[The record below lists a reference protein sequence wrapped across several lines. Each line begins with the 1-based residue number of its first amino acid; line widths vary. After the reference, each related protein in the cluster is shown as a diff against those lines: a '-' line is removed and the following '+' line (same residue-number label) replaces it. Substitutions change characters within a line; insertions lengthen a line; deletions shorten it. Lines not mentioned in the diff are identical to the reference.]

1 MFDLKVIQTVL
12 TQLEEERGI
21 PKEKVIEAIEAAL
34 ATAYKKEYGKRGQIV
49 RAEFNT
55 ETGEVDFTQVKIV
68 TDPKNVYME
77 EDEVPEYDESVKE
90 EDKKVR
96 YNEEQHIFI
105 SEAQMIKKGSALG
118 EEVVFPL
125 EVKDDYGRIAAQTAK
140 QVIIQKIR
148 EAEKVSVLEEYGEQE
163 STIVSGTVER
173 VERGTIFVDMGRA
186 IGMLPYNEQI
196 PRENF
201 RQGERV
207 RAFLVSVDETP
218 KGVFLKLSRS
228 HPLFLKE
235 LFVQEVPEINAGTV
249 EIKAVA
255 REAGARSKIA
265 VYSNDDHIDPVGA
278 LVGQQGVRVQTVM
291 SELHGEK
298 IDIVEWSDRPD
309 EFIED
314 SLSPAKIISVKIN
327 KEEQSAR
334 VAVTEDQQ
342 SLAIGKGGQ
351 NARLSAKLTGWK
363 IDIYQVD
370 LDGNEVSKEELDR
383 QKAERFAPE
392 EKEVEVVEEILDEA
406 TNEVPEEVVEE
417 TPDTTEEEGEE
428 KTEETKEEEA

>member
-1 MFDLKVIQTVL
+1 
-12 TQLEEERGI
+12 
-21 PKEKVIEAIEAAL
+21 
-34 ATAYKKEYGKRGQIV
+34 
-49 RAEFNT
+49 
-55 ETGEVDFTQVKIV
+55 
-68 TDPKNVYME
+68 
-77 EDEVPEYDESVKE
+77 
-90 EDKKVR
+90 
-96 YNEEQHIFI
+96 
-105 SEAQMIKKGSALG
+105 
-118 EEVVFPL
+118 
-125 EVKDDYGRIAAQTAK
+125 
-140 QVIIQKIR
+140 
-148 EAEKVSVLEEYGEQE
+148 
-163 STIVSGTVER
+163 
-173 VERGTIFVDMGRA
+173 
-186 IGMLPYNEQI
+186 MLPYNEQI

-392 EKEVEVVEEILDEA
+392 EKEVEAVEEILDEA